1 MTIIDEIGEKYDSFK
16 LISQN
21 RQSHNVQAQNQS
33 LNMLL
38 DVMGYMDFLVVALSA
53 FIAQIAVV
61 QSIGDIQATP
71 VDYKYLFPATIC
83 SVITYS
89 ILKSAGIY
97 RAYQTDI
104 ITLTIGLLASF
115 SIVLLTG
122 LILQVTASYSFIWFA
137 IWFGVALSGVAFLHI
152 LRTQFVGYCVTNG
165 MFSKRVA
172 IVGLDTMTVADVH
185 KKLMQYDGNTEI
197 VDIFQI
203 GDAETVSVSEKLI
216 ALGQKNKV
224 DQIILAV
231 SSSEKRKISQIIEK
245 LKVLPVEILVC
256 PSAQP
261 QEISVLDYR
270 TVGDFEL
277 QLIHDKPINGWSHVQ
292 KAALDFILGTIALI
306 LFAPA
311 MALIALAIKL
321 DSKGPVFFKQ
331 RRHGY
336 NHKIIEVY
344 KFRTMSVMED
354 GDVIKQAQKDDS
366 RVTWVGKI
374 LRKTSLD
381 ELPQLFNVLKGEMS
395 LVGPRPHALAHNH
408 EYAELIQKYSNRHRV
423 KPGITGWA
431 QINGFRGPTNA
442 VEDMKKRAELDLYYI
457 DNWSIWLDLRIII
470 LTPLFGFM
478 NRNAF

>member
-1 MTIIDEIGEKYDSFK
+1 MTIIDDIGEKYDSFK
-16 LISQN
+16 LISQSEN
-21 RQSHNVQAQNQS
+21 SDNIKAQNKS

-38 DVMGYMDFLVVALSA
+38 DVLGYMDFLAVALSA
-53 FIAQIAVV
+53 FIAQLAVV
-61 QSIGDIQATP
+61 QSIGEVQAAQ
-71 VDYKYLFPATIC
+71 VDYKYLFPATVC
-83 SVITYS
+83 AVISYS
-89 ILKSAGIY
+89 ILKSAGMY
-97 RAYQTDI
+97 RVSHTDI
-104 ITLTIGLLASF
+104 TTLIIGMLGAF

-122 LILQVTASYSFIWFA
+122 LILQVTVSYSFIWFA
-137 IWFGVALSGVAFLHI
+137 TWFGIALSGVASLHYI
-152 LRTQFVGYCVTNG
+152 RTHLVGYCVSKG
-165 MFSKRVA
+165 MFSKRIA
-172 IVGLDTMTVADVH
+172 IVGTDAVTIADVH
-185 KKLMQYDGNTEI
+185 KKLMQLDEKTEI
-197 VDIFQI
+197 VDVFQTA
-203 GDAETVSVSEKLI
+203 GEETGSITEQII
-216 ALGQKNKV
+216 ALGQQEKV

-231 SSSEKRKISQIIEK
+231 SSDEKRKISRIVEK
-245 LKVLPVEILVC
+245 LKVLPVEILLC
-256 PSAQP
+256 PSADP
-261 QEISVLDYR
+261 QSVSVLDYR

-277 QLIHDKPINGWSHVQ
+277 QLIHDKPINGWSHIQ
-292 KAALDFILGTIALI
+292 KAALDFVLGTIALI

-311 MALIALAIKL
+311 MALIAIAIKL

-354 GDVIKQAQKDDS
+354 GDVIKQAQKDDD
-366 RVTWVGKI
+366 RVTLIGKI

-408 EYAELIQKYSNRHRV
+408 EYAELITKYANRHRV

-457 DNWSIWLDLRIII
+457 DNWSIWLDLKIIF
-470 LTPLFGFM
+470 LTPLFGFI